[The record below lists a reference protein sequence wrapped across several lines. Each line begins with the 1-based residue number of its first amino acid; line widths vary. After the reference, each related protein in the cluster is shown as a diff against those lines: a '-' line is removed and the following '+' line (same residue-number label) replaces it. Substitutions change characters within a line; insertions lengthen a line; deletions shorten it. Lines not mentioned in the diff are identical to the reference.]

1 MTKWKCQ
8 DCGQEFY
15 QPLAVRRCVIGHDG
29 KEHWD
34 EGGYTCLCP
43 DCQSSNISEM
53 HICDKC
59 QAESDKL
66 FEGRSTRE
74 CFKRHLKELL
84 QNTSEGDE

>member
-8 DCGQEFY
+8 NCGQEFS
-15 QPLAVRRCVIGHDG
+15 QPLAVRRCMIGYDG
-29 KEHWD
+29 KEHWED
-34 EGGYTCLCP
+34 GYTCLCP

-59 QAESDKL
+59 QAEIDKL

-74 CFKRHLKELL
+74 CFNGKDKDTKDKPVT
-84 QNTSEGDE
+84 N